1 MSPGRYFLR
10 TMAFSAL
17 RGRPTGGWLAHRL
30 TPRCPPSPFP
40 SSQQQPRCTIMSP
53 ANSVRLLKLADREFH
68 QLTGK
73 PATPVPRRK
82 FKPVKLNAARFDSA
96 WDRKRGAAVRLTAV
110 LLGEDDAAL
119 EHRVCGDERAR
130 KTYSAAADW
139 LQRESAYLRKVA
151 RLLDTAGGRL
161 SSVLG
166 RCQGP
171 AAAP

>member
-1 MSPGRYFLR
+1 MSPGN
-10 TMAFSAL
+10 M
-17 RGRPTGGWLAHRL
+17 P
-30 TPRCPPSPFP
+30 
-40 SSQQQPRCTIMSP
+40 
-53 ANSVRLLKLADREFH
+53 RLLTLADREFR
-68 QLTGK
+68 QITGK
-73 PATPVPRRK
+73 PVAPPPSRK
-82 FKPVKLNAARFDSA
+82 FKPMRLNPAKFDNA

-166 RCQGP
+166 RCQGS
-171 AAAP
+171 ATAP